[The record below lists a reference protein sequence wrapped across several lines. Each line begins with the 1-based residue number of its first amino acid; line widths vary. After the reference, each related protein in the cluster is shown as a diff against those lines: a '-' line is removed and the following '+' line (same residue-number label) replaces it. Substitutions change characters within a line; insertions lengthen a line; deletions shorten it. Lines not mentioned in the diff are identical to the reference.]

1 MFKIQKKQKEK
12 MPEVTKKHNMTKRL
26 VLLRKKKY
34 NRLVKHSLCTTI
46 IEIRKREHNSIIVE
60 EKLIF
65 IYNSGFAVGKRRWAP
80 WVVANGPF

>member
-1 MFKIQKKQKEK
+1 MLQ
-12 MPEVTKKHNMTKRL
+12 KKHNMTKRL

-34 NRLVKHSLCTTI
+34 NRLVKHSLCTPI

-65 IYNSGFAVGKRRWAP
+65 IYNSGFAVSKSYIKVTVFALVCEKWISS
-80 WVVANGPF
+80 